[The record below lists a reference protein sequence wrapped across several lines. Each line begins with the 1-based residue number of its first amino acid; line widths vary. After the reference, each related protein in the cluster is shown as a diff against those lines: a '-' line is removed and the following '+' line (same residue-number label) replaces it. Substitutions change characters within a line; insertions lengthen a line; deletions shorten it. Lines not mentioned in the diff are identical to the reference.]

1 MFLKP
6 YVYTHI
12 HREGERYKVLF
23 YIIIYVF
30 LSLLDAVLNDVK
42 LNLQNFSP

>member
-1 MFLKP
+1 MSTHT
-6 YVYTHI
+6 YT

-30 LSLLDAVLNDVK
+30 LSLLDAVLNDLQ